1 MRPTTETDNDTID
14 RREAT
19 VVREE
24 RTMPIVEP
32 GAVVAPVAPVEP
44 AVVVSPVAPAAGVR
58 EHVSIDYA
66 AERAVTLNRVNGF
79 IWFVFG
85 LIAVL
90 VGLRVVLRLMAA
102 NPASPFAQ
110 FIYGITAPLVAPFDG
125 LTVTPTLEGSALE
138 LSSIVALIV
147 FLLLAWGLTRL
158 MRLIFA
164 RPATRELSTT
174 SYRRDS

>member
-1 MRPTTETDNDTID
+1 MRPMPDPANESID

-19 VVREE
+19 FVREE
-24 RTMPIVEP
+24 GTVPVVEP
-32 GAVVAPVAPVEP
+32 VVP
-44 AVVVSPVAPAAGVR
+44 AAVVSPVASATPVAGVR
-58 EHVSIDYA
+58 EHVSVDYA

-79 IWFVFG
+79 IWFIFG

-90 VGLRVVLRLMAA
+90 IGLRVVLRLLAA

-110 FIYGITAPLVAPFDG
+110 FIYGVTAPLVAPFNG
-125 LTVTPTLEGSALE
+125 LTVTPTMEGAALE
-138 LSSIVALIV
+138 LSSIVALV
-147 FLLLAWGLTRL
+147 VYLLLAWGLTRL

-174 SYRRDS
+174 NYRRDM